1 MVVLA
6 ALIIALLLV
15 GLVSLVIDT
24 VRIANQIGGYPPV
37 ELTHRAYGA

>member
-6 ALIIALLLV
+6 VLIVTLLLM

-24 VRIANQIGGYPPV
+24 VRIASKIGGYPPV